1 MKPLRDRRQPRRT
14 AGPQGYPPAPAS
26 TASAVAD
33 ASVQALAAV
42 RHRLLQVRSAADDD
56 GEAHL
61 KAALEAVDRLMR
73 AIVAASPE
81 DGHAPSSRSRPDG
94 YTGSRP
100 TIAVNVS
107 TAGARAEL
115 PRLLDTAAA
124 LHERLRRITVA
135 LMLSEDTIADVLDGV
150 EPPGPHNEA
159 TLAARSRASA
169 AICRELTARLDAVRA
184 GQADTAS
191 S

>member
-1 MKPLRDRRQPRRT
+1 MKPLRVRRQPRRT
-14 AGPQGYPPAPAS
+14 TRPQGYPPALPS
-26 TASAVAD
+26 TASAVTD

-42 RHRLLQVRSAADDD
+42 RQRLQQVRAAADDD
-56 GEAHL
+56 GECHL
-61 KAALEAVDRLMR
+61 KAAIEGVDRLMR
-73 AIVAASPE
+73 AIGAAAPE
-81 DGHAPSSRSRPDG
+81 DGHAPSSRSGPDG

-107 TAGARAEL
+107 TAGALADL

-135 LMLSEDTIADVLDGV
+135 LSLSEDTIADVLDGV
-150 EPPGPHNEA
+150 EPPGSHNEA

-169 AICRELTARLDAVRA
+169 AICRELAARLDAVRA

-191 S
+191 A